1 MAHILKIKSTEELN
15 KHIEFIKKIILEG
28 NVFICGTDTLY
39 ALCVNALDESALKK
53 IYKIKKR
60 DRNKPVSIFLRDI
73 RDIEKY
79 AYVDS
84 TSRKIIDKFLP
95 GPLTMVLIKKDSI
108 PDILSKDY
116 IGIRVPNSQ
125 IIRKLSMVPLT
136 ATSANLS
143 GKTPPSSF
151 DEIDRELID
160 KVDLIIDTGVCPYK
174 KPSTVIKV
182 IDNKVELIREGV
194 VDFKKIEKVIKEN
207 DS

>member
-1 MAHILKIKSTEELN
+1 MAHILKINSTEELN

-28 NVFICGTDTLY
+28 KVFICGTDTLY
-39 ALCVNALDESALKK
+39 GLCVNALDESALKK
-53 IYKIKKR
+53 IYEIKKR
-60 DRNKPVSIFLRDI
+60 DKNKPVSIFLRDI
-73 RDIEKY
+73 EDIEKY

-84 TSRKIIDKFLP
+84 TSKKIIDKFLP
-95 GPLTMVLIKKDSI
+95 GPLTIVLRKKDSI

-116 IGIRVPNSQ
+116 IGIRVPDSY
-125 IIRKLSMVPLT
+125 IIRKLSIVPLT

-182 IDNKVELIREGV
+182 IDNKVELIREGA
-194 VDFKKIEKVIKEN
+194 VDFEKIKKIIKEN
-207 DS
+207 DY